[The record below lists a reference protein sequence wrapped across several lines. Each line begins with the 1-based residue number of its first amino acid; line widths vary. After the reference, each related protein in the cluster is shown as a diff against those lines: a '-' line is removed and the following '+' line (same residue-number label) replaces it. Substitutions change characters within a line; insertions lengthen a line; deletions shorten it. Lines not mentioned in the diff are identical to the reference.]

1 MAGFVR
7 NPEERKKALEIT
19 AVKSPV
25 VKYLKDSGNTDV
37 LDFIKVKPQL
47 IKQRCSKRSFR
58 GCPYRH
64 RVSGSEA
71 AVSEW
76 GLLKT
81 GGQLVPRASPGLPHR
96 RAGACYWAP
105 PLLSPNKGSA
115 VGLLLL
121 TLLAGLLIHGGANAI
136 NDYFDHKSGNDEAN
150 REFVRSQRRS
160 RLIQLGLL
168 TDRGTGIAMFC
179 FIVSSAIGTTW
190 RLPAPSSLSS
200 A

>member
-1 MAGFVR
+1 MANWYRELRPAF
-7 NPEERKKALEIT
+7 LT
-19 AVKSPV
+19 A
-25 VKYLKDSGNTDV
+25 
-37 LDFIKVKPQL
+37 
-47 IKQRCSKRSFR
+47 
-58 GCPYRH
+58 
-64 RVSGSEA
+64 A
-71 AVSEW
+71 
-76 GLLKT
+76 
-81 GGQLVPRASPGLPHR
+81 LVPVT
-96 RAGACYWAP
+96 AP

-190 RLPAPSSLSS
+190 RLPRPLILVLGMIGCCPVSFTPAAVLLGQARFRRASGGPELT
-200 A
+200 ADGPGRLLCPDPEL